1 MKIFVSICFTI
12 VFLMIGCSPQKNEK
26 PAVEKT
32 PIENTNQSKQEKS
45 IILFLGTS
53 LTAAYGL
60 EPEEGYPANIQR
72 KIDSISLPYTC
83 VNGGVSGETTSG
95 LLSRLDWMLQGNISV
110 ISIESGANDGM
121 RGTEI
126 ATTRDNLK
134 KIIDTCR
141 EKYPNAKLL
150 LAGMLVP
157 PNMGPEYTKEF
168 QKIYPDIAKEKN
180 VPLIP
185 FLLEG
190 VGGDPKLNQQDRIHP
205 TVEGQ
210 KIVAN
215 TVWKYLKPL
224 L

>member
-1 MKIFVSICFTI
+1 
-12 VFLMIGCSPQKNEK
+12 
-26 PAVEKT
+26 
-32 PIENTNQSKQEKS
+32 
-45 IILFLGTS
+45 
-53 LTAAYGL
+53 
-60 EPEEGYPANIQR
+60 
-72 KIDSISLPYTC
+72 
-83 VNGGVSGETTSG
+83 
-95 LLSRLDWMLQGNISV
+95 
-110 ISIESGANDGM
+110 
-121 RGTEI
+121 
-126 ATTRDNLK
+126 
-134 KIIDTCR
+134 
-141 EKYPNAKLL
+141 
-150 LAGMLVP
+150 MLVP

-168 QKIYPDIAKEKN
+168 QKIYPEIAKEKN

>member
-1 MKIFVSICFTI
+1 MKIFVSICFSF
-12 VFLMIGCSPQKNEK
+12 VFLMIGCSTQKNEK
-26 PAVEKT
+26 SSDDKATVETQTQPKLEKT
-32 PIENTNQSKQEKS
+32 

-60 EPEEGYPANIQR
+60 EPEEGYPANLQR

-83 VNGGVSGETTSG
+83 INGGVSGETTSG

-126 ATTRDNLK
+126 ATTRDNLR
-134 KIIDTCR
+134 KIIDKCR
-141 EKYPNAKLL
+141 EKYPKAKLL